1 MEFVMGDI
9 LGFGMVGF
17 MYYNTTGYLLA
28 RIIFVGLIIL
38 AVIGLISI
46 LRFLFGGGIKFTF
59 KRGKSQAD
67 KERDWL
73 KTGKF

>member
-1 MEFVMGDI
+1 MKFIMGDI

-17 MYYNTTGYLLA
+17 MYYDTTGYLLA
-28 RIIFVGLIIL
+28 RIIVFGLIAL

-46 LRFLFGGGIKFTF
+46 LRFIFAGGIKFTLR
-59 KRGKSQAD
+59 RGKSQAD

>member
-1 MEFVMGDI
+1 MKFIMGDI

-17 MYYNTTGYLLA
+17 MYYDTTGYLLA
-28 RIIFVGLIIL
+28 RIIVFGLIAL
-38 AVIGLISI
+38 AIIGLISI
-46 LRFLFGGGIKFTF
+46 LRFIFGGGIKFTLR
-59 KRGKSQAD
+59 RGKSQAD